1 MKNMQNSNSGF
12 ILTSLSFNNNDK
24 SKYASGHFN
33 DVPGETKKVI
43 MKYDYCL
50 PPEEKE
56 NTFYKK

>member
-1 MKNMQNSNSGF
+1 MQNSNSGF
-12 ILTSLSFNNNDK
+12 ILTSLSFNSNDK

-56 NTFYKK
+56 STFYKK